1 VFAIVKMLTNDLS
14 FPHNKASVAFTWL
27 WDVLLEEHLR
37 ELTYE
42 GALAGMSF
50 GLTVTGEDIACSLA
64 SYNQSYDAFFA
75 EAFNE
80 IRSFE
85 PKLEVFRSKQE
96 QLIRS
101 LKN

>member
-1 VFAIVKMLTNDLS
+1 MLTNDCS

-42 GALAGMSF
+42 GSLAGMSF

-75 EAFNE
+75 EAFN
-80 IRSFE
+80 
-85 PKLEVFRSKQE
+85 
-96 QLIRS
+96 
-101 LKN
+101 